1 MTATPAFAQDASF
14 SKFSVSGYGTVGAAH
29 SDSDESDYIPNPTL
43 QPDGVGRSTETSL
56 APDSK
61 MGVQVDYKFSDRL
74 SVSGQILS
82 KQFTT
87 DKFEPQ
93 LEMAFAKFALT
104 SNLDLRAGRL
114 RLPLYLLS
122 DSLDVN
128 YANAW
133 VRPPQEFYA
142 SGSLTRYEGADLL
155 WRTKVGKVSFLVQP
169 YGGGTS
175 VVLPGGATRVVVNNI
190 LGLNVSA
197 MPGDFVF
204 RIGYLRDDLTVYSA
218 AFDNGVLPALRA
230 ICNIGD
236 QAACAQL
243 IEQPTVDEDSSFTTF
258 SAAYDNGTYFGSAE
272 LGMRDQD
279 SELQATA
286 WYVSGGTRVGKWT
299 PYATYS
305 ATERKTPTTFTAGT
319 FPGGGGL
326 PSTNAFVTSLRL
338 SSAMDQSTITLG
350 LRRELWDNVAIKGQ
364 YDRVSTQTKNGQA
377 GTGKGLFKNTTSAFN
392 NRDNDVNLLSVSID
406 FVF

>member
-1 MTATPAFAQDASF
+1 
-14 SKFSVSGYGTVGAAH
+14 V
-29 SDSDESDYIPNPTL
+29 
-43 QPDGVGRSTETSL
+43 
-56 APDSK
+56 
-61 MGVQVDYKFSDRL
+61 
-74 SVSGQILS
+74 
-82 KQFTT
+82 
-87 DKFEPQ
+87 
-93 LEMAFAKFALT
+93 KFALA
-104 SNLDLRAGRL
+104 SNIDVRAGRL

-142 SGSLTRYEGADLL
+142 AGSLTRYEGADLL
-155 WRTKVGKVSFLVQP
+155 WRTKLGKVSFLVQP
-169 YGGGTS
+169 YAGGTS
-175 VVLPGGATRVVVNNI
+175 IVLPGGVTRVVVNDI

-204 RIGYLRDDLTVYSA
+204 RVGYLRDKLTVNSS

-230 ICNIGD
+230 ICRIGD

-258 SAAYDNGTYFGSAE
+258 SASYDNGKYFGSSE
-272 LGMRDQD
+272 LGLRDQD

-286 WYVSGGTRVGKWT
+286 WYVSGGTRIGAWT

-305 ATERKTPTTFTAGT
+305 ATERKTPTRFTEGT

-350 LRRELWDNVAIKGQ
+350 LRRELWNNVAIKGQ
-364 YDRVSTQTKNGQA
+364 YDRVSTKTKDGQA
-377 GTGKGLFKNTTSAFN
+377 GTGKGLFKNTTPAFN
-392 NRDNDVNLLSVSID
+392 NRDNDVNLLSVSLD